1 MNCLKF
7 CLILGS
13 RLVDSPPP
21 SQPSHTP
28 AQNHHVSYDT
38 RLSPP
43 YPYSASSFSRYDTN
57 LYPCFACISPS
68 YANSSSSSLLY
79 GNVNLSPPPFNPYL
93 TYQDSNK
100 LISIIMITFS
110 L

>member
-13 RLVDSPPP
+13 RSVDSPPP
-21 SQPSHTP
+21 SQSSPIP
-28 AQNHHVSYDT
+28 AQHHHVSSDT

-43 YPYSASSFSRYDTN
+43 YPHSASSFSRYDTN

-68 YANSSSSSLLY
+68 SANSSSSLLC
-79 GNVNLSPPPFNPYL
+79 GNVNLSLPQFNSYL